1 MAQECAHVH
10 CDTKRNGIE
19 SVMGASAVAH
29 SEINGLGR
37 RKTQASTKSVVR
49 RQTRT
54 AYCLVAL
61 SKRRAVTSGHARS
74 ALDKP
79 AVHGLRSPWRDIEGR
94 RRNAKPIH
102 NMIGGSG
109 LEVGEFSVGS
119 KGPPIDERI

>member
-61 SKRRAVTSGHARS
+61 SKRRAVTSGPAKS

-79 AVHGLRSPWRDIEGR
+79 AVVGLHSPWHPTQTTR
-94 RRNAKPIH
+94 RTPNPI
-102 NMIGGSG
+102 NNIIVDSG
-109 LEVGEFSVGS
+109 
-119 KGPPIDERI
+119 